1 MNRDEVTRD
10 KQDEDETTGED
21 RMNRD
26 ELTRDM
32 QGEDGT
38 IGNRRTEEGEGE

>member
-1 MNRDEVTRD
+1 MNRDKVTRD
-10 KQDEDETTGED
+10 EQDEDETTGKD

-38 IGNRRTEEGEGE
+38 IGDRQTEEGEGE

>member
-1 MNRDEVTRD
+1 MNRNEVIRD

-26 ELTRDM
+26 KLTRDK
-32 QGEDGT
+32 QSEDET
-38 IGNRRTEEGEGE
+38 VDDRQTEEGEGE